1 MQFGSTTGRTVGVGL
16 LVGLLLVG
24 CGTDEPAPAE
34 EDASTAQQVLDALAP
49 PAGGEYPG
57 GSFEFSRPIDGGSA
71 GGLGR
76 VASTSW
82 DVYYVVGGSNGAW
95 GAGLDV
101 FDTADHAAQVT
112 EDDAGFFCT
121 GTRRAVDALADDGL
135 WAYSCRRPTEGG
147 FYATLD
153 AVDGAV
159 AANLTVSGPTR
170 GAAEAALA
178 AVWASLAPTV
188 HEVDDALTAGS

>member
-1 MQFGSTTGRTVGVGL
+1 MQFGSTTGRTIRVGL

-24 CGTDEPAPAE
+24 CGDDEPAPPE
-34 EDASTAQQVLDALAP
+34 EGSTTAQQVLDELAP

-71 GGLGR
+71 GGHGR

-82 DVYYVVGGSNGAW
+82 DVYYVAGGSNGSW

-101 FDTADHAAQVT
+101 FDTADRAAQVT

-121 GTRRAVDALADDGL
+121 GTRREVGALADDGL

-153 AVDGAV
+153 AVDGTV

-170 GAAEAALA
+170 GAAESALT

-188 HEVDDALTAGS
+188 LDVDDALVAGS

>member
-1 MQFGSTTGRTVGVGL
+1 ML
-16 LVGLLLVG
+16 LAALVLVG
-24 CGTDEPAPAE
+24 CGDDEPAPEAG
-34 EDASTAQQVLDALAP
+34 STTAQQVLDALAP

-71 GGLGR
+71 GGQGR

-82 DVYYVVGGSNGAW
+82 DVYYVAGGSTGSW

-101 FDTADHAAQVT
+101 FDAADHAAQVT

-121 GTRRAVDALADDGL
+121 GTRREVGALADDGL

-159 AANLTVSGPTR
+159 AANLTVSGATR

-188 HEVDDALTAGS
+188 HDVDDALAAGS